1 MMNFHSDGVR
11 RRQTPSDVES
21 TSCFS
26 WNSICGRCGL
36 LIIYIYIYTRAYPF
50 GLLPLDSE
58 QSDGTRYYYFAM
70 DSENGHAEGQNQTA
84 SAKVLPRRY
93 SLVTSIVVGLSM
105 VGVGLGVGIGI
116 GAGIWK
122 DSSGTTASPG
132 GDWFFAQQADGARI
146 IRATN
151 DSDIVSVTLEGV
163 QDQAVASNVGAPTH
177 SMGMLPTAGLVST
190 LNADPGKNAMLVCNE
205 GENKLATPI
214 TLNYGEADGDAVT
227 YFARLVP
234 FNNGTWSRMDEGRAL
249 NASSTL
255 SSFAAGDLVQFNSSC
270 FLFIDGFS
278 DFAASV
284 RDTLLDNPKSAILGA
299 VNAPVTL
306 LVKGAQYVAGDE
318 QRKEEVK
325 KEALAAVEGS
335 FLGVVAKP
343 LLFE

>member
-1 MMNFHSDGVR
+1 
-11 RRQTPSDVES
+11 
-21 TSCFS
+21 
-26 WNSICGRCGL
+26 
-36 LIIYIYIYTRAYPF
+36 
-50 GLLPLDSE
+50 
-58 QSDGTRYYYFAM
+58 M
-70 DSENGHAEGQNQTA
+70 DSENGHAEQPEQAA
-84 SAKVLPRRY
+84 SAPRRY
-93 SLVTSIVVGLSM
+93 SLVTSIVVGLIM
-105 VGVGLGVGIGI
+105 VGVGFGVGIGI

-122 DSSGTTASPG
+122 DSSGTAAPPG

-163 QDQAVASNVGAPTH
+163 QDLAVMSNVGSPTH
-177 SMGMLPTAGLVST
+177 YTGTVSTAGLVSI
-190 LNADPGKNAMLVCNE
+190 LNGDPGKNAMLVCNE

-270 FLFIDGFS
+270 SLFIDGIG
-278 DFAASV
+278 DFLKGV
-284 RDTLLDNPKSAILGA
+284 WDNVKENPKSAVFGFL
-299 VNAPVTL
+299 APVPTL
-306 LVKGAQYVAGDE
+306 AVKGIQALAGDE
-318 QRKEEVK
+318 QQKEEAK

-335 FLGVVAKP
+335 VIGNTALAVAGGIGYAAGIGGTASQVGKQVVRQTIYKSDNW
-343 LLFE
+343 LSTF

>member
-1 MMNFHSDGVR
+1 
-11 RRQTPSDVES
+11 
-21 TSCFS
+21 
-26 WNSICGRCGL
+26 
-36 LIIYIYIYTRAYPF
+36 
-50 GLLPLDSE
+50 
-58 QSDGTRYYYFAM
+58 
-70 DSENGHAEGQNQTA
+70 
-84 SAKVLPRRY
+84 
-93 SLVTSIVVGLSM
+93 VTSIVVGLIM
-105 VGVGLGVGIGI
+105 VGVGFGVGIGI

-122 DSSGTTASPG
+122 DSSGTAAPPG

-163 QDQAVASNVGAPTH
+163 QDLAVMSNVGSPTH
-177 SMGMLPTAGLVST
+177 YTGTVSTAGLVSI
-190 LNADPGKNAMLVCNE
+190 LNGDPGKNAMLVCNE

-270 FLFIDGFS
+270 SLFIDGIG
-278 DFAASV
+278 DFLKGV
-284 RDTLLDNPKSAILGA
+284 WDNVKENPKSAVFGFL
-299 VNAPVTL
+299 APVPTL
-306 LVKGAQYVAGDE
+306 AVKGIQALAGDE
-318 QRKEEVK
+318 QQKEEAK

-335 FLGVVAKP
+335 VIGNTALAVAGGIGYAAGIGGTASQVGKQVVRQTIYKSDNW
-343 LLFE
+343 LSTF

>member
-1 MMNFHSDGVR
+1 
-11 RRQTPSDVES
+11 
-21 TSCFS
+21 
-26 WNSICGRCGL
+26 
-36 LIIYIYIYTRAYPF
+36 
-50 GLLPLDSE
+50 
-58 QSDGTRYYYFAM
+58 M
-70 DSENGHAEGQNQTA
+70 DSEKGHAEQPEQAA
-84 SAKVLPRRY
+84 SAPRRY

-122 DSSGTTASPG
+122 DSSGTTASPEG
-132 GDWFFAQQADGARI
+132 EWFFAQQADGARM

-163 QDQAVASNVGAPTH
+163 QDLAVMSNVGAPTH
-177 SMGMLPTAGLVST
+177 YMGVLPTADVVST
-190 LNADPGKNAMLVCNE
+190 LNDDPGKNAMLVCNE

-227 YFARLVP
+227 YSARLVP

-270 FLFIDGFS
+270 FLFIDGILSDAWDNVKEHPFS
-278 DFAASV
+278 TIGGV
-284 RDTLLDNPKSAILGA
+284 L
-299 VNAPVTL
+299 NAPITL
-306 LVKGAQYVAGDE
+306 GVKVGQYALGDE

-325 KEALAAVEGS
+325 KEALAAVEGNVA
-335 FLGVVAKP
+335 FNAALAVAYNPGLGAGTG
-343 LLFE
+343 

>member
-1 MMNFHSDGVR
+1 
-11 RRQTPSDVES
+11 
-21 TSCFS
+21 
-26 WNSICGRCGL
+26 
-36 LIIYIYIYTRAYPF
+36 
-50 GLLPLDSE
+50 
-58 QSDGTRYYYFAM
+58 M
-70 DSENGHAEGQNQTA
+70 DSENGHAEQPEQAA
-84 SAKVLPRRY
+84 SAPRRY
-93 SLVTSIVVGLSM
+93 SLVTSIVVGLIM

-163 QDQAVASNVGAPTH
+163 QDQAVASNVGSPTH
-177 SMGMLPTAGLVST
+177 YIGTVPTAGLVST

-234 FNNGTWSRMDEGRAL
+234 FNNGTWSRLDEGRAL

-270 FLFIDGFS
+270 FLFIDGIG
-278 DFAASV
+278 DFRLGEFLGGV
-284 RDTLLDNPKSAILGA
+284 WDNVKENPKSAIAGA
-299 VNAPVTL
+299 VALPATL
-306 LVKGAQYVAGDE
+306 AVKGVQALAGDE
-318 QRKEEVK
+318 QGK
-325 KEALAAVEGS
+325 KEAWEETKGALGGYGIVAGTAATLAG
-335 FLGVVAKP
+335 LCC
-343 LLFE
+343 L